1 MTAIRMLAFGA
12 ALVSGALCGN
22 AGAADFATIFQY
34 QNGNPGALVIFS
46 GTLYGTGF
54 DVSNNGCGEVFQ
66 LQPPSAPQDIET
78 PPSLACIYSLV
89 PNLVSGCPTAST
101 TEVPSGGSAVIV
113 IVDAYDQPAAA
124 ADLAAFSA
132 KYGLPQA
139 NFSVIYVSGSQ
150 PENGCAS
157 GWAAEEDLDIQYA
170 HAMAPDAQ
178 IVLMEA
184 ADSSTATMFGA

>member
-66 LQPPSAPQDIET
+66 LQPPSAPGGDWSKTTIHSFAGRPSDGCGPVAT
-78 PPSLACIYSLV
+78 PVLAGYAELGITGLMPSAGLCRGKTKIS
-89 PNLVSGCPTAST
+89 AS
-101 TEVPSGGSAVIV
+101 
-113 IVDAYDQPAAA
+113 DQ
-124 ADLAAFSA
+124 
-132 KYGLPQA
+132 Q
-139 NFSVIYVSGSQ
+139 
-150 PENGCAS
+150 
-157 GWAAEEDLDIQYA
+157 
-170 HAMAPDAQ
+170 
-178 IVLMEA
+178 
-184 ADSSTATMFGA
+184 